1 MGDERRCGKTHSDET
16 MIMAMR
22 LDEREDSD
30 EVIGRWH
37 ENLVQ
42 GA

>member
-1 MGDERRCGKTHSDET
+1 MDDEKRCDKTYLDEK
-16 MIMAMR
+16 MIKAMR

-30 EVIGRWH
+30 EVTSRRY
-37 ENLVQ
+37 ENLVR

>member
-1 MGDERRCGKTHSDET
+1 MDDERRRDKTYLDEK
-16 MIMAMR
+16 MIKAMR
-22 LDEREDSD
+22 LDERED
-30 EVIGRWH
+30 EVMGRWY

>member
-1 MGDERRCGKTHSDET
+1 MDDEKRRDKTYLDEK
-16 MIMAMR
+16 MIKAMR

-30 EVIGRWH
+30 EVMGRWYV
-37 ENLVQ
+37 NLVQ